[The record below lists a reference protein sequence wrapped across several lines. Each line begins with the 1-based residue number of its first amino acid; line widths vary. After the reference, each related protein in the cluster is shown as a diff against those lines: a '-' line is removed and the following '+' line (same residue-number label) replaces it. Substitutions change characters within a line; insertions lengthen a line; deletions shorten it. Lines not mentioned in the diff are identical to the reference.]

1 MELSKTSLLTLATVS
16 MLAVSFPAFANHTN
30 SMQTQSTILKT
41 ETPRLIFSSHF
52 QLEHLKRER
61 ILGSSETATVYYR
74 KGVSSFETGKF
85 DKAAQ
90 HFRAALRADG
100 SKILDKAAYHYL
112 AIISGKQG
120 DTTRTREYVE
130 AYHSLK

>member
-1 MELSKTSLLTLATVS
+1 MELSKISFLTLATASLLTLS
-16 MLAVSFPAFANHTN
+16 SPAFANPTN
-30 SMQTQSTILKT
+30 SMQTQSALLKAQ
-41 ETPRLIFSSHF
+41 TPQLIFNNHSLRGYHA
-52 QLEHLKRER
+52 QER
-61 ILGSSETATVYYR
+61 IAGSSDTATVYYR
-74 KGVSSFETGKF
+74 KGVSSFETGEF

-100 SKILDKAAYHYL
+100 SRVLDRAAYHYL

>member
-16 MLAVSFPAFANHTN
+16 MLALSSPAFANHTN

-52 QLEHLKRER
+52 QFEHQKRER

>member
-1 MELSKTSLLTLATVS
+1 M
-16 MLAVSFPAFANHTN
+16 
-30 SMQTQSTILKT
+30 
-41 ETPRLIFSSHF
+41 
-52 QLEHLKRER
+52 KRER

-130 AYHSLK
+130 AYHSLFQMAMML